1 MQYAV
6 LVEVGADWP
15 EVIFAGDHAE
25 ALHIAA
31 RIPEGVDASVQ
42 AIVTPEEAI
51 AAYEPDPFPPRG

>member
-51 AAYEPDPFPPRG
+51 AEVGDGFTD